1 MLKLI
6 TNTRPEMKQT
16 TKDKGVKQTPAAKF
30 NFTPLVPDDHGA
42 YVMLLFPLVVGIVVG
57 IAKNSPANHIPILA
71 FVFLSLLLLAAF
83 FAHAPLEVVF
93 KPNVNDRAR
102 HRAQTWLVIYGI
114 ILAVCGISL
123 LLAWQLWGILWLA
136 LPALVPLVVD
146 LISRKS
152 RKQRSLGVRLTG
164 IGGLVLS
171 APAGYYVATGKL
183 DTLALGLWAVNLI
196 YYGSSLFYV
205 RVWFEARRLEKVRK
219 PGQTLVPDW
228 LLKIT
233 LIYHSLGLLLFVGLA
248 LWGILPWTALLA
260 FAPLGFKLGM
270 ALRRPPINIP
280 IKQVGLFEL
289 SQSLVFT
296 FLLIL
301 ALR

>member
-1 MLKLI
+1 M
-6 TNTRPEMKQT
+6 
-16 TKDKGVKQTPAAKF
+16 
-30 NFTPLVPDDHGA
+30 
-42 YVMLLFPLVVGIVVG
+42 
-57 IAKNSPANHIPILA
+57 
-71 FVFLSLLLLAAF
+71 AAF
-83 FAHAPLEVVF
+83 FAHAPLEVIF

-102 HRAQTWLVIYGI
+102 HRARTWLIIYGI

-123 LLAWQLWGILWLA
+123 ILAWQLWGILWLA
-136 LPALVPLVVD
+136 LPAAIPLVVD

-171 APAGYYVATGKL
+171 APAGYYVATGNL

-205 RVWFEARRLEKVRK
+205 RVWFEARRLGKDSCNPV
-219 PGQTLVPDW
+219 QTLVPAW

-233 LIYHSLGLLLFVGLA
+233 LIYHGLGLLLFLGLA
-248 LWGILPWTALLA
+248 LLGILPWTALLA

-296 FLLIL
+296 LLLIL